1 VEFTHTLYVPAPVQR
16 LQAAFVDIEDWPNW
30 TPSITSVRRL
40 DAGGPLAVGSRAEVR
55 QPKLPRAV
63 WTVTRIAE
71 GAMVWESTA
80 PGVRTI
86 GEHLAVPE
94 GDGARLTLRL
104 TQEGPLG
111 WLIGRLYGGLTGRYL
126 ALEAEGFRRCCTA
139 TTGAQ

>member
-1 VEFTHTLYVPAPVQR
+1 VEFTHTLHVSAPVQR
-16 LQAAFVDIEDWPNW
+16 LQAAFVDVEDWPHW

-40 DAGGPLAVGSRAEVR
+40 DSGPLAVGSRAEVR
-55 QPKLPRAV
+55 QPRLPRAV
-63 WTVTRIAE
+63 WTVTRLDE

-104 TQEGPLG
+104 VQEGPLG
-111 WLIGRLYGGLTGRYL
+111 RLIGRLYGGLTRRYL
-126 ALEAEGFRRCCTA
+126 SLEAEGFRRCCTEA
-139 TTGAQ
+139 ERAQ